1 MPPLDGVNL
10 LVAKNS
16 GTILLES
23 GDGTLQPILT
33 VGHYGNGRVLVL
45 ATDYSWKWYMGMV
58 AKGKD
63 NWPYLRLMERMVRWL
78 TKDPSLD
85 SIQIFLPEKKGRVG
99 QEVEIRL
106 KVREEDFLSG
116 RKEVVSFSVFE
127 PQGLKIK
134 SQIKT
139 TGQGNEY
146 LGSFFPEK
154 EGTYQLRIETS
165 ANRLEEHLTITNP
178 MEGLDAFPHP
188 EKLKMIASAAG
199 GRFLSN
205 EVDLLK
211 EIETYAEKMESRF
224 IELKSSPL
232 WERPYTFIFI
242 LFLLTTE
249 WYLRRRWG
257 LV

>member
-1 MPPLDGVNL
+1 
-10 LVAKNS
+10 
-16 GTILLES
+16 
-23 GDGTLQPILT
+23 
-33 VGHYGNGRVLVL
+33 
-45 ATDYSWKWYMGMV
+45 MGMV